1 MKKLLILT
9 LAAALSLSLAACG
22 SKQSEAAKAAD
33 DLISEIGE
41 VTLDSESAILAAEQ
55 AVSALSSE
63 DQDQLKKEKDLTD
76 ARTAY
81 DELVLKDKAADV
93 EEVIAAIGTV
103 TKDSGSDISAA
114 RAAYDGAGADVQ
126 GHVGNYADLEAA
138 EKALTTLMVDEVSAQ
153 IAAIGEVTLDSRQA
167 IADARETL
175 DALPAE
181 AKSPVLNAGILT
193 EMEERLDEL
202 QAAEAQRLLS
212 SFRKEEDVVRGMA
225 FYYSPTQPQ
234 YIDTRSYVFPYIG
247 KQGDNV
253 WLRLM
258 YNYTG
263 DDWVFWK
270 KLTIAVDDERYYKT
284 VNYFDVVHDNDNGVV
299 WEYIDLDPTEN
310 DIDVLWAIAGSDQ
323 TIIRFEGDNK
333 QYDLTVLDS
342 DKAAIRD
349 EQALHPSNRDKK
361 ETGQLPSLFFN
372 LLAAG
377 RTCPPPAGCAG
388 R

>member
-1 MKKLLILT
+1 MKRLLVLP
-9 LAAALSLSLAACG
+9 LSAALALSLAACG

-33 DLISEIGE
+33 ELITEIGE

-55 AVSALSSE
+55 AVSALSAE

-93 EEVIAAIGTV
+93 EEVISAIGTV

-167 IADARETL
+167 IVDARETL

-181 AKSPVLNAGILT
+181 AKSQVLNAGILA

-202 QAAEAQRLLS
+202 QAAEVQRLLS
-212 SFRKEEDVVRGMA
+212 SFEKEEDIVQKCT
-225 FYYSPTQPQ
+225 FYSSPSQPQ

-247 KQGDNV
+247 KQDDRV

-270 KLTIAVDDERYYKT
+270 KLTIAADDERFTRT

-299 WEYIDLDPTEN
+299 WEYIDLEATDT
-310 DIDVLWAIAGSDQ
+310 DIKTLWAIVNSTQ
-323 TIIRFEGDNK
+323 TVIRFEGDDHR
-333 QYDLTVLDS
+333 YDLTVLDS

-349 EQALHPSNRDKK
+349 ILTAYEALS
-361 ETGQLPSLFFN
+361 
-372 LLAAG
+372 
-377 RTCPPPAGCAG
+377 
-388 R
+388 